1 MHGES
6 PASPSDNR
14 YAVSPAT
21 ASQAE
26 YRSNGTIP
34 YAGFWRRAGA
44 FIIDYIIVAVVLR
57 IFALGFGGPAHQGTN
72 PRFALIYLIAACL
85 YYALFESSQMQATP
99 GKRAVGLKVTDLQ
112 GEQISFGRA
121 LGRLFGHLVSYL
133 TFGVGF
139 AMAVFTERRQTLHDK
154 MAGTL
159 VVNREETS
167 GDIAQAGA
175 APPIPLWQSI
185 AVVVGVVLFNPFG
198 IGVLAAVAIPAYQS
212 YTIRAQ
218 IMEGLNVA
226 APYETA
232 IENTVAAGTPL
243 DSIDSSK
250 VYVTLSDTEKYV
262 NSVRVLRGAID
273 IQYGRSA
280 NKKIAGGHLVLMPG
294 VRGTSVQW
302 FCGHATPAADATV
315 PIQDYE
321 KYTNIP
327 DSLLPMACRAGAH

>member
-26 YRSNGTIP
+26 YRSNGSIP

-44 FIIDYIIVAVVLR
+44 YIIDSLIVAVVQ
-57 IFALGFGGPAHQGTN
+57 IFALGFGGSAHQGT
-72 PRFALIYLIAACL
+72 RLLSVLIFSIAVFL

-99 GKRAVGLKVTDLQ
+99 GKRAVGLKVTDLR

-121 LGRLFGHLVSYL
+121 LGRLFGQLVSFL
-133 TFGVGF
+133 TFGVGY
-139 AMAVFTERRQTLHDK
+139 AMAVFTERRQTLHDM

-159 VVNREETS
+159 VVRREETS
-167 GDIAQAGA
+167 EDIAQAGA
-175 APPIPLWQSI
+175 APPVPLWQSI
-185 AVVVGVVLFNPFG
+185 GAVLGVVLFNPFG
-198 IGVLAAVAIPAYQS
+198 IGVLAAIAIPAYQS

-218 IMEGLNVA
+218 IVQGLNVA
-226 APYETA
+226 APYKTA
-232 IENTVAAGTPL
+232 IENAVAAGTPL

-250 VYVTLSDTEKYV
+250 VSVSLPDTEKFV
-262 NSVRVLRGAID
+262 DSVRVLRGAID

-294 VRGTSVQW
+294 VRGADVQW
-302 FCGHATPAADATV
+302 FCGHAAPAADATV

-321 KYTNIP
+321 KFTNIP
-327 DSLLPMACRAGAH
+327 DNLLPTACRGR

>member
-26 YRSNGTIP
+26 YRSSGSIP

-44 FIIDYIIVAVVLR
+44 YFIDYIIVAVVGR
-57 IFALGFGGPAHQGTN
+57 AFALGFGGPAHQSTN
-72 PRFALIYLIAACL
+72 SLFLLIYVIAACL

-99 GKRAVGLKVTDLQ
+99 GKRALALKVTDLQ

-121 LGRLFGHLVSYL
+121 LGRLFGHLVSFL

-139 AMAVFTERRQTLHDK
+139 AMAVFTERRQTLHDM

-159 VVNREETS
+159 VVRREETS
-167 GDIAQAGA
+167 EDIAQAGA
-175 APPIPLWQSI
+175 APPVPLWQSI
-185 AVVVGVVLFNPFG
+185 AAVLGVVLFNPFG

-218 IMEGLNVA
+218 IIQGLNVA
-226 APYETA
+226 APYKTA
-232 IENTVAAGTPL
+232 IENAVASGTPL

-250 VYVTLSDTEKYV
+250 VDVSLPDTEKYV
-262 NSVRVLRGAID
+262 DAVRVLRGAID

-294 VRGTSVQW
+294 VTGTSVQW

-321 KYTNIP
+321 KFTNIP
-327 DSLLPMACRAGAH
+327 DSLLPTSCRAL

>member
-21 ASQAE
+21 VTQAD
-26 YRSNGTIP
+26 YSSRGSVP

-44 FIIDYIIVAVVLR
+44 FVIDYILVSCVLKIVEIPLGGADHLRNNHAFSICVL
-57 IFALGFGGPAHQGTN
+57 IGFV
-72 PRFALIYLIAACL
+72 L
-85 YYALFESSQMQATP
+85 YYTLFESSGMQATP
-99 GKRAVGLKVTDLQ
+99 GKRLFSLKVTNLQ
-112 GEQISFGRA
+112 GERIHFGQA
-121 LGRLFGHLVSYL
+121 LGRLFGHIVSFL

-139 AMAVFTERRQTLHDK
+139 AMAVFTERRQSLHDK

-159 VVNREETS
+159 VVSWLATS
-167 GDIAQAGA
+167 DDIAQAGA
-175 APPIPLWQSI
+175 APPVPLWQSI
-185 AVVVGVVLFNPFG
+185 AAVAGMVLFNPSG
-198 IGVLAAVAIPAYQS
+198 IGVIAAIAIPAYQS

-218 IMEGLNVA
+218 IVQGLNVA
-226 APYETA
+226 APYKTA
-232 IENTVAAGTPL
+232 IENAVAAGTPI

-250 VYVTLSDTEKYV
+250 VDVRLPDTEKYV
-262 NSVRVLRGAID
+262 DSVNVLRGAID

-294 VRGTSVQW
+294 VRDTSVQW

-321 KYTNIP
+321 KFTNIP
-327 DSLLPMACRAGAH
+327 DSLLPTACRGR

>member
-6 PASPSDNR
+6 PPSPSDNR

-26 YRSNGTIP
+26 YRSNGSIP
-34 YAGFWRRAGA
+34 YAGFWKRTGA
-44 FIIDYIIVAVVLR
+44 FVIDYIIVALVGR
-57 IFALGFGGPAHQGTN
+57 IFALGFGAPTHQGSLF
-72 PRFALIYLIAACL
+72 PLVYLIATCL

-99 GKRAVGLKVTDLQ
+99 GKRALGLKVTDLQ

-121 LGRLFGHLVSYL
+121 LGRLFGHLVSFL

-139 AMAVFTERRQTLHDK
+139 AMAVFTERRQALHDM

-159 VVNREETS
+159 VVHREETS
-167 GDIAQAGA
+167 EDIAQAGA
-175 APPIPLWQSI
+175 APPVPLWQSI
-185 AVVVGVVLFNPFG
+185 AAVLGVVLFNPFG
-198 IGVLAAVAIPAYQS
+198 IGVLAAIAIPAYQS

-218 IMEGLNVA
+218 IVQGLNVA
-226 APYETA
+226 APYKTA
-232 IENTVAAGTPL
+232 IENAVAAGTPL

-250 VYVTLSDTEKYV
+250 VDVSLADTEKYV
-262 NSVRVLRGAID
+262 DSVRVLKGAID

-294 VRGTSVQW
+294 VRGDSVQW
-302 FCGHATPAADATV
+302 FCGHAAAAADATV

-321 KYTNIP
+321 KFTNIP
-327 DSLLPMACRAGAH
+327 DSLLPTACRAR

>member
-1 MHGES
+1 MHGEN

-26 YRSNGTIP
+26 YRSNGSIP
-34 YAGFWRRAGA
+34 YAGFWKRAGA
-44 FIIDYIIVAVVLR
+44 FVIDYIIVVVVDR
-57 IFALGFGGPAHQGTN
+57 ILVLGLAGPGHPVGARLA
-72 PRFALIYLIAACL
+72 PLFFLIAACL

-121 LGRLFGHLVSYL
+121 LSRLFGHIVSYL

-159 VVNREETS
+159 VVNREETAE
-167 GDIAQAGA
+167 DIAQAGA
-175 APPIPLWQSI
+175 APAVPLWLSI
-185 AVVVGVVLFNPFG
+185 AAVVGVVLFNPFG
-198 IGVLAAVAIPAYQS
+198 IGVLAAIAIPAYQS

-218 IMEGLNVA
+218 IAQGLNVA
-226 APYETA
+226 EPYKTA
-232 IENTVAAGTPL
+232 VENAVAAGTPL
-243 DSIDSSK
+243 NSIDSSRLD
-250 VYVTLSDTEKYV
+250 VSLAETEKYV
-262 NSVRVLRGAID
+262 DSVRVLRGAID

-294 VRGTSVQW
+294 VRGSEVQW
-302 FCGHATPAADATV
+302 YCGHATPAADASV
-315 PIQDYE
+315 PVDNYQ
-321 KYTNIP
+321 KFTSIP
-327 DSLLPMACRAGAH
+327 DSLLPMACRSP

>member
-26 YRSNGTIP
+26 YRSNGSIP
-34 YAGFWRRAGA
+34 YAGFWKRAGA
-44 FIIDYIIVAVVLR
+44 YIIDYIIVAFVGQ
-57 IFALGFGGPAHQGTN
+57 IFAMGFGGPAHRSTN
-72 PRFALIYLIAACL
+72 SLFVLIYVIAACL
-85 YYALFESSQMQATP
+85 YYVLFESSQMQATP
-99 GKRAVGLKVTDLQ
+99 GKRAVGLKVTDLH

-121 LGRLFGHLVSYL
+121 LGRLFSHLVTFL

-139 AMAVFTERRQTLHDK
+139 AMAVFTERRQTLHDM

-167 GDIAQAGA
+167 EDIAQAGA
-175 APPIPLWQSI
+175 APPVPPWQSI
-185 AVVVGVVLFNPFG
+185 AVVLGVVLFNPFG
-198 IGVLAAVAIPAYQS
+198 IGVLAAIAIPAYQS

-218 IMEGLNVA
+218 IIQGLNVA
-226 APYETA
+226 GPYKTA
-232 IENTVAAGTPL
+232 IENAVASGIPL

-250 VYVTLSDTEKYV
+250 VDVSLPDMEKYV
-262 NSVRVLRGAID
+262 ASVHVLRGAID

-294 VRGTSVQW
+294 VSGDSVQW

-321 KYTNIP
+321 KFTNIP
-327 DSLLPMACRAGAH
+327 DNLLPMACRAR

>member
-26 YRSNGTIP
+26 YRSNGSIP

-44 FIIDYIIVAVVLR
+44 YIIDSIIIVVGQF
-57 IFALGFGGPAHQGTN
+57 FAMSFGGSTHPL
-72 PRFALIYLIAACL
+72 FVLIYTVAAFL

-99 GKRAVGLKVTDLQ
+99 GKRAVGLKVTDLR

-121 LGRLFGHLVSYL
+121 LGRLFGQLVSFL
-133 TFGVGF
+133 TFGVGY
-139 AMAVFTERRQTLHDK
+139 AMAVFTERRQTLHDM

-159 VVNREETS
+159 VVRREETS
-167 GDIAQAGA
+167 EDIAQAGA
-175 APPIPLWQSI
+175 APPVPLWQSI
-185 AVVVGVVLFNPFG
+185 GAVLGVVLFNPFG

-218 IMEGLNVA
+218 IVQGLNVA
-226 APYETA
+226 APYKTA
-232 IENTVAAGTPL
+232 IENAVAAGTPL

-250 VYVTLSDTEKYV
+250 VSVSLPDTEKFV
-262 NSVRVLRGAID
+262 DSVRVLRGAID

-294 VRGTSVQW
+294 VRGADVQW

-321 KYTNIP
+321 KFTNIP
-327 DSLLPMACRAGAH
+327 DSLLPTACRGR